1 VLRSHRADHQQLQHL
16 SSSIKA
22 VRPGGVGGHAEEH
35 VNKGTLNEALI
46 KKWSWARLNSPNDT
60 GSRHRSNAEAHIKAQ
75 SSRVLIPICFGT
87 SLLSLLLRKRHNF
100 THGQNFPT
108 STL

>member
-1 VLRSHRADHQQLQHL
+1 MLRSHRDDNPQHL
-16 SSSIKA
+16 SSIKA

-35 VNKGTLNEALI
+35 ENKGTLNEA
-46 KKWSWARLNSPNDT
+46 WARLNSPNDT
-60 GSRHRSNAEAHIKAQ
+60 GSRHRSNAEAHTKAQ
-75 SSRVLIPICFGT
+75 SSRVLIPICLGT

-100 THGQNFPT
+100 THGQKFPT